1 MNRPFDIRKQ
11 VERSALADLLPKIDQ
26 AQFNITR
33 EEFLDALEAV
43 SSFLKNPDWLVYQWG
58 SFRPFDAGPAKLIL
72 SLKDVITLGLQLRC
86 LCKFINFDM
95 LLGGFFNPP
104 QFEDTLFEVRVAYL
118 FALLPATND
127 LCFSPEYKIRGHL
140 KRPEFEVET
149 EYGCVCVECKRP
161 HLFVQKALQSLHK
174 VADHFKAAMS
184 KHNWPADL
192 RLEVEIKGPLSGNIL
207 EFIDRILEQ
216 SSKVGPRFDPIIVG
230 PFYSYAERRY
240 DSFRLPSGP
249 WHTDTMILDKNVA
262 TGLLNPEFTALRVA
276 NYSLDSKFE
285 KSVGIRIN
293 EALRQLPET
302 EKCMIFIGGVSP
314 RIAEPV
320 CRKRFND
327 KVYDHIRAF
336 GICRN
341 ALQTLVF
348 RKSDFGFIGGL
359 FESIESITIDAQPAS
374 APDAKSLGI

>member
-1 MNRPFDIRKQ
+1 MNRPFDIRKE

-26 AQFNITR
+26 TQFNITHG
-33 EEFLDALEAV
+33 EFLNALEAV
-43 SSFLKNPDWLVYQWG
+43 SSLLKNPDWLVYQWG

-72 SLKDVITLGLQLRC
+72 SLKDVISLGIQLRW
-86 LCKFINFDM
+86 LCKFTNFDM

-118 FALLPATND
+118 FALLPAVKD
-127 LCFSPEYKIRGHL
+127 LRFSPEYEIRGRL

-149 EYGCVCVECKRP
+149 EYGRVCVECKRP
-161 HLFVQKALQSLHK
+161 HLFVQNAIQSLDR
-174 VADHFKAAMS
+174 VAGHFKAAMS

-207 EFIDRILEQ
+207 EFIDRILEHGLN
-216 SSKVGPRFDPIIVG
+216 VGPRLDPIIVG
-230 PFYSYAERRY
+230 PFCSHVVQRD
-240 DSFRLPSGP
+240 DSFRLPSAP

-262 TGLLNPEFTALRVA
+262 TCLLNPEFTALRVA
-276 NYSLDSKFE
+276 NYSLDFKFE

-302 EKCMIFIGGVSP
+302 EKCMIFIGGVSH

-327 KVYDHIRAF
+327 PVYNHIRAF
-336 GICRN
+336 GICED
-341 ALQTLVF
+341 TFPSLVF
-348 RKSDFGFIGGL
+348 RQSDFALITGL
-359 FESIESITIDAQPAS
+359 FESIESITIDAQ
-374 APDAKSLGI
+374 LFNEL